1 MRTGEL
7 YQRYYGVFL
16 GTVLSVDDP
25 DKLGRVRVECDQFED
40 ASDDAIWAA
49 VVRPAAGDK
58 TSVFFTPKQGDQV
71 VLGYLAGD
79 VGEPVILGYA
89 HSQKAP
95 PPKEVGTKRHG
106 IVTDVGRVI
115 FDEDDGSITV
125 TFSAAT
131 EALESFIRLDS
142 TGITLSGPNVNIVAT
157 TNIAFAAPSLA
168 FAGNPSFSAPL
179 TPGVPSPG
187 PAKFDFSQIGVS
199 FKTGTEEFCVN
210 GEGVLLKGFAEQL
223 YNLHTH
229 SASEDPP
236 GSPTLKLA
244 ANTPNH
250 AQLVT
255 DCEESS

>member
-25 DKLGRVRVECDQFED
+25 EKLGRVRIECDQFED

-49 VVRPAAGDK
+49 VVRPAAGEK
-58 TSVFFTPKQGDQV
+58 TSVFFTPKKGDQV

-115 FDEDDGSITV
+115 FDEDEGSITV

-142 TGITLSGPNVNIVAT
+142 TGITISGPRVSVIST
-157 TNIAFAAPSLA
+157 TNISLNAPSLS
-168 FAGNPSFSAPL
+168 FAGYPSFSAPL
-179 TPGVPSPG
+179 IQGAPPTG
-187 PAKFDFSQIGVS
+187 PAQFDFSEIGVS
-199 FKTGTEEFCVN
+199 FKTGNEEFCVN
-210 GEGVLLKGFAEQL
+210 GQGVLLEKFATEL
-223 YNLHTH
+223 YNIHTH
-229 SASEDPP
+229 APGTGPSNPLPPSTDPNRD
-236 GSPTLKLA
+236 KY
-244 ANTPNH
+244 
-250 AQLVT
+250 VT
-255 DCEESS
+255 DCEESP